1 MTKKNQD
8 HIVDQLI
15 TTLLNQSTRRIKI
28 TDLAYLAEEIVKLF
42 PTEVIST
49 YYIPAVKKNESRK
62 NISMPARGKLVNKYK
77 NMLNELRNLNESL
90 PNDQDTENE
99 SDAHEDAKASKIWLG
114 EHISPWNIV
123 LQHWTVSFPLRRQEA
138 LAAGSVDIAQFFNQ
152 WMPLKHPNG
161 YELINEDFLSI
172 GLTKKIVNVK
182 YWDFFFK
189 VISSECELPVK
200 DFTGLKLQS
209 YLSEEN
215 QENLNEDSKTAIQ
228 LLLLPHFIPPQNF
241 LKSCKKKSWKPSIAN
256 AKDSL
261 LLHVKLSSDVTNTR
275 DERTKY
281 LKAQGLS
288 FQPQIIVVGSEITK
302 ITESYVCFDNLI
314 YKVNSTFQAIDL
326 CFKVFH
332 VINAEYSLES
342 EHLWLLIQKGLYNFS
357 TRWDKTISY
366 TARVLKVI
374 NDRIK
379 ERLSPENEDRDQV
392 HDESGAD
399 KN

>member
-1 MTKKNQD
+1 M
-8 HIVDQLI
+8 
-15 TTLLNQSTRRIKI
+15 
-28 TDLAYLAEEIVKLF
+28 LF
-42 PTEVIST
+42 
-49 YYIPAVKKNESRK
+49 
-62 NISMPARGKLVNKYK
+62 
-77 NMLNELRNLNESL
+77 
-90 PNDQDTENE
+90 Q
-99 SDAHEDAKASKIWLG
+99 
-114 EHISPWNIV
+114 
-123 LQHWTVSFPLRRQEA
+123 
-138 LAAGSVDIAQFFNQ
+138 
-152 WMPLKHPNG
+152 
-161 YELINEDFLSI
+161 
-172 GLTKKIVNVK
+172 
-182 YWDFFFK
+182 
-189 VISSECELPVK
+189 
-200 DFTGLKLQS
+200 
-209 YLSEEN
+209 
-215 QENLNEDSKTAIQ
+215 
-228 LLLLPHFIPPQNF
+228 
-241 LKSCKKKSWKPSIAN
+241 
-256 AKDSL
+256 
-261 LLHVKLSSDVTNTR
+261 LSSDVTNTR

-366 TARVLKVI
+366 TARILKVI